1 MSKFKTLV
9 NTNIDLVN
17 DPFIKES
24 KEILSINNPKL
35 KGSYVKYGKEKSCD
49 LDMEEK
55 INISNLNH
63 RNELLKKLL
72 DKLVLNKKKIKI
84 ILLIFYFDDFRI
96 KNILNSLGYITGLLE
111 IKDCNLNFEIDKS
124 LPSKVKEKITKR
136 TNKLKKELNISNYIK
151 LYRYLYRLNNQSWK
165 LSEFINGEKNING
178 QNIVLNELN
187 FTDLYIEIIL
197 DNFRVSNYI
206 SFNNKSKNKAPFYS
220 SELNDLI
227 NNKEIFYYIVLK
239 KIQVFLKWAYFNR
252 IFKEKYIIGNVA
264 NTYNEIYDFREKIGN
279 KYYHLCMLD
288 NSLLIKKEDT
298 IKKKYKVEFDKIN
311 IMSKDLYDKINKL
324 YNNYF
329 NLYLRF
335 N

>member
-55 INISNLNH
+55 INTSNLNH

-136 TNKLKKELNISNYIK
+136 TNKLKKELNITNYIK

-178 QNIVLNELN
+178 QNIILDELN
-187 FTDLYIEIIL
+187 FTDVYIVILL

-206 SFNNKSKNKAPFYS
+206 SFNNKSKNKAPYYS

-227 NNKEIFYYIVLK
+227 NNKEIFYYIILK

-279 KYYHLCMLD
+279 KYYQLCMLD
-288 NSLLIKKEDT
+288 NSLVIL
-298 IKKKYKVEFDKIN
+298 FPKIV
-311 IMSKDLYDKINKL
+311 
-324 YNNYF
+324 F
-329 NLYLRF
+329 G
-335 N
+335 